1 MAGPVWRGVGTP
13 PYGPGRKHSVGAAC
27 MAARTGPRSPTH
39 FRDGWTKCP
48 GAPPARRR
56 VFLPGRKYFF
66 KSALETVLLAA
77 ILWYTD
83 MVEDDG
89 FRHISCG
96 GPARLQ
102 MRKTGCLR
110 SQNHNTAHRRRLPSG
125 ACSPRAAHPI
135 VQVKWTRATGSRRI
149 LFSPAFFMRA
159 ASFADAAIEAAV
171 CARTYTNS
179 KNAPRADLYEHSGSR
194 CPPFPRWQKRPARG
208 LIRTAKTPRARRAP

>member
-1 MAGPVWRGVGTP
+1 MRSGRGE
-13 PYGPGRKHSVGAAC
+13 RRERAIKHL
-27 MAARTGPRSPTH
+27 
-39 FRDGWTKCP
+39 
-48 GAPPARRR
+48 APPARRR

-149 LFSPAFFMRA
+149 LFSPAFFIRA

-171 CARTYTNS
+171 CVRIYTNS
-179 KNAPRADLYEHSGSR
+179 KNAPRTASAVRAMFAAAMTGMRIIGSSSFVLQR
-194 CPPFPRWQKRPARG
+194 
-208 LIRTAKTPRARRAP
+208 